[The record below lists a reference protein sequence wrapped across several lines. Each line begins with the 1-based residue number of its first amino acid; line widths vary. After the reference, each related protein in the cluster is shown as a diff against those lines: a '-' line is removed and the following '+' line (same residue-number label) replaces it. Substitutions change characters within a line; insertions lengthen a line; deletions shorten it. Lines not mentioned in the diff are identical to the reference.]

1 MNPTSVEAFNLL
13 IISVDKDLVIKSPAK
28 VF

>member
-1 MNPTSVEAFNLL
+1 MNPTSVEVFNLL
-13 IISVDKDLVIKSPAK
+13 MVSFDKVLVIKSPAK